1 VRISIDPTLPTPLF
15 EQLASA
21 VRSAIVDGRVIGGER
36 LPAARNLA
44 ATLGINVHTVLRG
57 YQVLRDEAL
66 IELHRGRGAVVV
78 TRIGGR
84 SALAGAIH
92 DLVDEAK
99 LHDLPE
105 GDPGGARRA
114 SGRVDTVVLKVT
126 TSIRPSPGSLR
137 KNAKRMPRGI
147 RSSLEPNGQARHSR
161 NEGFRSRQT
170 SEQARWYRGGARSS
184 CRRPRMSIRP
194 ARSERVP
201 AYP

>member
-1 VRISIDPTLPTPLF
+1 VRLSIDPTLPTPLF

-36 LPAARNLA
+36 LPAARDLA
-44 ATLGINVHTVLRG
+44 GTLGINVHTVLRG
-57 YQVLRDEAL
+57 YQVLRDEGL

-105 GDPGGARRA
+105 SALLALVSEAYRWTPAA
-114 SGRVDTVVLKVT
+114 SGVLR
-126 TSIRPSPGSLR
+126 SGSTR
-137 KNAKRMPRGI
+137 
-147 RSSLEPNGQARHSR
+147 
-161 NEGFRSRQT
+161 
-170 SEQARWYRGGARSS
+170 
-184 CRRPRMSIRP
+184 
-194 ARSERVP
+194 
-201 AYP
+201 